1 MKIVTRDMAG
11 VSKRIRWIAVAAALG
26 LLFFLTPAEDAQA
39 ANFDVTVAPMDLT
52 AFSPK
57 TTIILGVGN
66 TVTWN
71 WSAENTLLH
80 TTTECGTDGVCM
92 TGPIPLPA
100 PNAIWDSSPAKSSG
114 IFGPITFN
122 SFGTFPYRCDIHPTM
137 QGQVVVLDPAADEDG
152 DTVPNGSDNCPLF
165 PNTDQLDT
173 DGDGLGNL
181 CDNDDDNDGLSDL
194 SEFLAG
200 TDPLNPDT
208 DGDGLLDGE
217 EVVTY
222 FTNPLVADTD
232 GDSLGLGD
240 PFGLFFSDG
249 VEVFTGT
256 NPLAACSTTSA
267 ENDEAFDA
275 VVTDFDDSQDVDGSD
290 LFLFAER
297 FGTESGIPP
306 PIGKQPFI
314 VRFDIYPTDVSLN
327 KIDGSDLF
335 VLASYFGDSCP

>member
-1 MKIVTRDMAG
+1 M
-11 VSKRIRWIAVAAALG
+11 RWIVVVASLG
-26 LLFFLTPAEDAQA
+26 LLALLSNAEEAGA
-39 ANFDVTVAPMDLT
+39 ANFDVTVGPMNTL
-52 AFSPK
+52 AFSPA
-57 TTIILGVGN
+57 TTIIIGVGN

-71 WSAENTLLH
+71 WSSENTFFH
-80 TTTECGTDGVCM
+80 TTTECGSDGVCNFPF
-92 TGPIPLPA
+92 GPA
-100 PNAIWDSSPAKSSG
+100 PTAIWDSSPAKTSG
-114 IFGPITFN
+114 SFGPVTFN
-122 SFGTFPYRCDIHPTM
+122 TTGTFPYRCNIHLNM
-137 QGQVVVLDPAADEDG
+137 QGEVVVLDPAADEDG
-152 DTVPNGSDNCPLF
+152 DTVPNGSDNCPLL

-181 CDNDDDNDGLSDL
+181 CDNDDDNDRLSDFD
-194 SEFLAG
+194 EFFAG

-217 EVVTY
+217 EVSTY

-256 NPLAACSTTSA
+256 NPLAACSATSA
-267 ENDEAFDA
+267 EDDEVFDA

-297 FGTESGIPP
+297 FGTQSGIPP
-306 PIGKQPFI
+306 PIGKQPYI
-314 VRFDIYPTDVSLN
+314 VRFDVYPTAASLH

-335 VLASYFGDSCP
+335 VLASYFGNSCP